1 MTIEDNGMD
10 DAHECSDMPSMAV
23 TFPGPFEH
31 HDVVVEGHE
40 VPFLR
45 ATPLD
50 GGRIDLTLDRR
61 IGLVLSTDEA
71 ERFVPFLADAI
82 AVALGYTSHP
92 DAERDDPKQ
101 RHPFPRVQSLL
112 LD

>member
-1 MTIEDNGMD
+1 MD
-10 DAHECSDMPSMAV
+10 TPE
-23 TFPGPFEH
+23 FPEPQVDFIGPFEH
-31 HDVVVEGHE
+31 HDVVVEGRA

-50 GGRIDLTLDRR
+50 GGQIDLVLDRR
-61 IGLVLSTDEA
+61 LGLTLTVAEA

-92 DAERDDPKQ
+92 DAERDGPNE
-101 RHPFPRVQSLL
+101 RHPFPRVTPLFTEGL
-112 LD
+112 